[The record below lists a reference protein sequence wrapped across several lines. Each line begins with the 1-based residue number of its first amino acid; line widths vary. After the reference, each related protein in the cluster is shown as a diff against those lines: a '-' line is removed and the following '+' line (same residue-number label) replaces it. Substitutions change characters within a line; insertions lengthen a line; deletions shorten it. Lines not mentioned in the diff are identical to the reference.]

1 MSGLGTKDELRRRF
15 RAARRALD
23 PAARAIATNETDRA
37 IGALI
42 ARLRPP
48 AVASYAAAGAEL
60 DLDALH
66 QRRWQRGD
74 MVWLPRAQGDD
85 LTWHPLASANA
96 LVSGAFGIR
105 EPRADVPAAPLPA
118 GTLVLVPGVAFAING
133 HRLGQG
139 RGFYD
144 RALVGLRVVTIGVG
158 FACQRCD
165 ALPIESHDRRLDGL
179 ILDGELVRD
188 PTLAA

>member
-1 MSGLGTKDELRRRF
+1 MSGSGTKDDLRSRF

-23 PAARAIATNETDRA
+23 PAVRAAATNAADLA
-37 IGALI
+37 IEALI

-60 DLDALH
+60 DLGALH
-66 QRRWQRGD
+66 ERRWQHGD
-74 MVWLPRAQGDD
+74 VVWLPRVQGDD
-85 LTWHPLASANA
+85 LTWHSLTSAEV

-118 GTLVLVPGVAFAING
+118 GTLVLVPGLAFAVDG

-144 RALVGLRVVTIGVG
+144 RALANLSVVTVGVG

-165 ALPIESHDRRLDGL
+165 ELPREVHDHRLDGVL
-179 ILDGELVRD
+179 LDGELLRD
-188 PTLAA
+188 PLAP